1 VNSRGAGGDI
11 DPGQF
16 MSEVL
21 NMPLDW
27 PWKRVELGHLSHHR
41 YRQRPLSRNVA
52 IAELYHENSK
62 LYAER
67 LPELAAGLIDPE
79 ALRSEFVRRRSVGH
93 VGEHLRALELE
104 ARHRSILARAGS
116 PEATLSYA
124 VELRVLCGD
133 EIGLHEPITNTLP
146 IVKRLTE
153 GDLGE
158 LSEALH
164 LVVGTGEPLPDGPI
178 VFVIGCFARNDVLWG
193 PRGYRRTL
201 MDAGMQAG
209 RVLEA
214 ARQSG
219 LSPRAIYEFDDHR
232 VDAAL
237 DVDGVEEG
245 TLVAIELEVGV
256 GNN

>member
-1 VNSRGAGGDI
+1 VNSRDAAGGI
-11 DPGQF
+11 SPGQF

-21 NMPLDW
+21 NLPLDW
-27 PWKRVELGHLSHHR
+27 PYKRVELGSLSHHR

-62 LYAER
+62 LFAER
-67 LPELAAGLIDPE
+67 LPELAADLIDPG
-79 ALRSEFVRRRSVGH
+79 ALRSEFVRRRSVGRA
-93 VGEHLRALELE
+93 GERLRPLELE
-104 ARHRSILARAGS
+104 ARHRSILATASS
-116 PEATLSYA
+116 PEPILSYA
-124 VELRVLCGD
+124 VELRVLQGE
-133 EIGLHEPITNTLP
+133 EIGLHEPVNDTLP
-146 IVKRLTE
+146 IVRRLTR
-153 GDLGE
+153 GDLAE
-158 LSEALH
+158 LTEALH
-164 LVVGTGEPLPDGPI
+164 LIVGTGEPLPDGPI

-201 MDAGMQAG
+201 LDAGMLAG

-245 TLVAIELEVGV
+245 TLVAIELEVGGG
-256 GNN
+256 GN